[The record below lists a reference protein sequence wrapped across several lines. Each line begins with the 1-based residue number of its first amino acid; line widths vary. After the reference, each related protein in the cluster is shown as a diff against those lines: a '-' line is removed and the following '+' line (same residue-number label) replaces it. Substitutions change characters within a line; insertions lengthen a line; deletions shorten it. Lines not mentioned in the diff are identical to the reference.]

1 MLVLSNSKNPMTKNS
16 VCGIGSFDG
25 VHRGHQKIV
34 DHMKQLAGEE
44 KKVGILT
51 FDPLPFFVLKKA
63 PICCLTPKREKERI
77 FEELGVD
84 FIYYFKFTKELA
96 QSTAGQFVK
105 SIVEKIEPSIVVVG
119 ENFHFGKN
127 RQGTA
132 ETLRTIA
139 SNVFGVQIMD
149 RVSDEGTISSTR
161 IRELLLLGNVRA
173 ANHLLGREYS
183 FRGEVIKGKGK
194 GQKIGFPTINLHVTG
209 NKLMPLDGVYK
220 VKVTLQTKELLG
232 ALFCRHDLIEI
243 YIINFSGDLYA
254 KEVFVKFLERIRG
267 IEHFSDDE
275 ALKAAIASDVKK
287 IIACAENSHA

>member
-1 MLVLSNSKNPMTKNS
+1 MLILLDSKDNVTKNS

-34 DHMKQLAGEE
+34 DHMNALAGRE
-44 KKVGILT
+44 KKVGIIT

-63 PICCLTPKREKERI
+63 PTCCLTPKQEKEKI

-84 FIYYFKFTKELA
+84 FIYYFKFTKEFA
-96 QSTAGQFVK
+96 QATAHQFVE
-105 SIVEKIEPSIVVVG
+105 SIAEKIEPSIVVVG
-119 ENFHFGKN
+119 ENFHFGKD
-127 RQGTA
+127 RAGTA
-132 ETLRTIA
+132 ERLRTIA
-139 SNVFGVQIMD
+139 QDRFGVHIMT
-149 RVSDEGTISSTR
+149 RLSDEGTISSTR

-173 ANHLLGREYS
+173 ANNLLGREYAL
-183 FRGEVIKGKGK
+183 RGEVTKGKGK
-194 GQKIGFPTINLHVTG
+194 GQKIGFPTINIRAPK

-220 VKVTLQTKELLG
+220 VKVMIEEKEFLG

-254 KEVFVKFLERIRG
+254 REVSVKFAERIRG

-275 ALKAAIASDVKK
+275 ALKSAIARDVEK
-287 IIACAENSHA
+287 IKARDNTHA

>member
-1 MLVLSNSKNPMTKNS
+1 MLVLSNNKDPLTRNS

-25 VHRGHQKIV
+25 VHRGHQQIV
-34 DHMKQLAGEE
+34 DHVKHLAG
-44 KKVGILT
+44 KDKTVGIIT
-51 FDPLPFFVLKKA
+51 FDPLPFFVLKRA
-63 PICCLTPKREKERI
+63 PICCLTPKEEKERI
-77 FEELGVD
+77 FEELGVH
-84 FIYYFKFTKELA
+84 FIYYFKFTEELA
-96 QSTAGQFVK
+96 QWTALHFVQ
-105 SIVEKIEPSIVVVG
+105 SIAEKIEPSIVVVG
-119 ENFHFGKN
+119 ENFHFGKD

-132 ETLRTIA
+132 DTLNTIA
-139 SNVFGVQIMD
+139 MNMFGVHIMA

-194 GQKIGFPTINLHVTG
+194 GQKIGFPTINLHVPQ

-220 VKVTLQTKELLG
+220 VKVMLNDQEFLG
-232 ALFCRHDLIEI
+232 ALFCRHDLVEI

-254 KEVFVKFLERIRG
+254 KEVFVKFMERIRG
-267 IEHFSDDE
+267 TEHFIDDE

-287 IIACAENSHA
+287 ITASANKHRT